1 MAVIGPNYDASM
13 TATERP
19 IISFLTDFGLDGAVA
34 ACKGVMLTI
43 CRDAQIIDVAH
54 SIRKFAIRDG
64 AFLLRFALP
73 YVPVGVHVAVVD
85 PGVGTTRR
93 PIGILAGRG
102 DVLIGPDNGLLL
114 AAADALGGAVEA
126 RELTNRELWLPVTSS
141 TFHGRDI
148 FAPVAAHLA
157 SGDAAFA
164 AVGLRIGTDT
174 LVRLPQPAASVRA
187 GAIDTV
193 VTYVDSF
200 GNLRLAGGRDEL
212 IGAWGMIEDGT
223 ALDVE
228 FEAAGEL
235 RAVNESSRYGTT
247 FGVVPL
253 GTSLVYVDSLGN
265 LAMADNQGSLA
276 ARLGIGHDRVVRITR
291 A

>member
-1 MAVIGPNYDASM
+1 VAVIGPNYDASM

-212 IGAWGMIEDGT
+212 IGAFGP
-223 ALDVE
+223 VE
-228 FEAAGEL
+228 TGDPFVVSVGPRHLTGVAFAA
-235 RAVNESSRYGTT
+235 T
-247 FGVVPL
+247 FGDLDPGATL
-253 GTSLVYVDSLGN
+253 MYLDSSGD
-265 LAMADNQGSLA
+265 LAVADNQGSLA
-276 ARLGIGHDRVVRITR
+276 VRIGAERDMAVTVAR
-291 A
+291 QD